1 MERIIKLVLLF
12 VLGYLLP
19 MYKTI
24 GQEPIKKPYLAS
36 LNEQWSHST
45 NVLKT
50 SNNGDWLIVQDSYQK
65 GVKTYLIHSK
75 RKTKLQL
82 EDALT
87 TEFSN
92 DGKWLVYKTESNEL
106 KLIYL
111 SNLDVKTFQYLASY
125 QFSFDCHS
133 TYVSY
138 LEKKPDGGSDLILY
152 DLKKAIITRVED
164 VSDFLWN
171 PKGDKIG
178 LVQTK
183 QNSSAIGVY
192 NLLDKNIRYWGD
204 KTTYKLSLLD
214 WSENGVALIGNENR
228 EGEIIL
234 YHLTE
239 TGQLSRLTNAEVK
252 RELDETN
259 IWTSNLLVS
268 SDGKSVFFYR
278 NKKIMDQKSDVEI
291 WDSTDKWIIPR
302 MKAWGESINER
313 FLTKWSPLDHKLT
326 AISDKDNPSAYYRL
340 NQPYALVYDAMQ
352 YEPQY
357 KQDTYVDLYVRNVKT
372 GEKKLVV
379 KHVYMGNYHEYAV
392 FSPSGLSVAYF
403 KEHHWYL
410 YDIIQNTTRCLTQS
424 LEGDFYNQYDNS
436 IHNEAPIAVPIWS
449 DDEKELL
456 LQNQYDIW
464 LVGAKTSFNLT
475 KGHPKGIHYRLS
487 KANNQLVE
495 KKMTGY
501 TFRDT
506 FSFAEDQPLLIETTT
521 DELKKGFVLLQNKT
535 IKKLVDGELNFS
547 KPQLF
552 PVSHQFIY
560 QTSAYN
566 RSPTI
571 NRYDFKTKKTELIY
585 QSNPLLGDYD
595 LGRSEIIDYTYANGI
610 HLKATLL
617 YPVGYDATKKYPMVI
632 NIYEQTANEVFDF
645 FPPSL
650 YGYKGFNALN
660 YVTNGY
666 FVLLPNLHYEIGHTG
681 ESALKSVES
690 VIKEVTS
697 RNPSID
703 ERRIGLNGHS
713 FGGYETAFIA
723 TKSKLIKAAVAG
735 GTVTDLQTWSHDI
748 QGNGWGTDQFWR
760 TESHQFRMGDNYY
773 NAKEN
778 YKNNSPLDQVEQ
790 MTTPLLLWSGKEDYN
805 THWYQSEFLF
815 MGMKRLN
822 KKGQLVLFENEG
834 HYISKPENQRTL
846 SELVMKWFDNY
857 LK

>member
-1 MERIIKLVLLF
+1 M
-12 VLGYLLP
+12 LGYLLP

-24 GQEPIKKPYLAS
+24 GHEPSKKPYSAS

-50 SNNGDWLIVQDSYQK
+50 SNNGDWLIVQDSYRK

-92 DGKWLVYKTESNEL
+92 DGKWLAYKTDANEL
-106 KLIYL
+106 KLIDL
-111 SNLDVKTFQYLASY
+111 SNLDVKTFQYLVSY

-152 DLKKAIITRVED
+152 DLKKAIITRIED

-178 LVQTK
+178 LVHTK
-183 QNSSAIGVY
+183 QKSSAIGVY
-192 NLLDKNIRYWGD
+192 NLWDKKIHYWGD

-214 WSENGVALIGNENR
+214 WSANGVALVWNEKR

-239 TGQLSRLTNAEVK
+239 TGQLSKLTNEEVK
-252 RELDETN
+252 KQLDETS
-259 IWTSNLLVS
+259 IGASDLLIS
-268 SDGKSVFFYR
+268 SDGKSVFFHR
-278 NKKIMDQKSDVEI
+278 NKKIIDQKSDVEI
-291 WDSTDKWIIPR
+291 WNTTDKWITPR
-302 MKAWGESINER
+302 MKSTSEIINGR
-313 FLTKWSPLDHKLT
+313 FLTNWTPLDQQLT
-326 AISDKDNPSAYYRL
+326 AIGDKDTPSAYYRL

-357 KQDTYVDLYVRNVKT
+357 LQDTYVDLYVRNVQT

-379 KHVYMGNYHEYAV
+379 KRVYMGNYHQYAV
-392 FSPSGLSVAYF
+392 FSPNGLAVAYF

-410 YDIIQNTTRCLTQS
+410 YDVVHETTRCLTES
-424 LEGDFYNQYDNS
+424 LEGDFYDQYDYS
-436 IHNEAPIAVPIWS
+436 IHNEAPIAIPIWS
-449 DDEKELL
+449 DDETEML

-464 LVGAKTSFNLT
+464 LVGAKTSLNLT
-475 KGHPKGIHYRLS
+475 KGQSKGIHYRLS

-495 KKMTGY
+495 KKITAY

-506 FSFAEDQPLLIETTT
+506 FTFAEDRPLLIETTT
-521 DELKKGFVLLQNKT
+521 DELKKGFVMLQNKT
-535 IKKLVDGELNFS
+535 FKKLVSGELNFN

-552 PVSHQFIY
+552 PASRQLIY
-560 QTSAYN
+560 QTTTYN
-566 RSPTI
+566 HSPTI
-571 NRYDFKTKKTELIY
+571 NRYDFKAKKTELIY
-585 QSNPLLGDYD
+585 QSNSLLEDYD

-617 YPVGYDATKKYPMVI
+617 YPVGYDATKQYPMVI
-632 NIYEQTANEVFDF
+632 NIYEQTANEVFNF
-645 FPPSL
+645 EPPSL
-650 YGYKGFNALN
+650 YGVKGFNALN

-697 RNPSID
+697 SNPSID
-703 ERRIGLNGHS
+703 GKRVGLIGHS

-735 GTVTDLQTWSHDI
+735 GTVTDLQTWSHDV
-748 QGNGWGTDQFWR
+748 QGNGWDTDQFWR
-760 TESHQFRMGDNYY
+760 TESHQSRMGENYY

-790 MTTPLLLWSGKEDYN
+790 MTTPLLLWAGKEDFN
-805 THWYQSEFLF
+805 THWYQSKFLF

-834 HYISKPENQRTL
+834 HYIMKPGNQRTL
-846 SELVMKWFDNY
+846 SELIMKWFDHY